1 MEVQMNKK
9 LFSLGLMIL
18 LLGAGAAFS
27 GQEKPAER
35 VVVPFSNPA
44 KPGVVEIDSMR
55 GSITVKAYQ
64 GKEVIVE
71 ARVREKAVSE
81 KRAVAGTVREARE
94 EIEREAREEKPG
106 RDKAGLKLIQA
117 ATSGLT
123 VEEADN
129 VVSIDVES
137 WKMAVDLVVQVP
149 ASCSLK
155 LSNQMGGTIS
165 VAGVSGD
172 FEVENMN
179 GAIDLQGISGTVV
192 ADTMNG
198 EIKVTFA
205 RINQDKPMSFST
217 MNGDIDITLPADVK
231 ASFKL
236 KSDRGNIYSDFDMNV
251 RETSQKQEE
260 DKRKEGGKYRITF
273 EKTIAGTISG
283 GGVELTFNTF
293 QGDIYIRKA
302 K

>member
-1 MEVQMNKK
+1 MNKT
-9 LFSLGLMIL
+9 LISLGLIIFL
-18 LLGAGAAFS
+18 VTAGAAFS
-27 GQEKPAER
+27 AQEKPAER

-44 KPGVVEIDSMR
+44 KPGVVEIDTMR

-71 ARVREKAVSE
+71 ARVREKAVTEES
-81 KRAVAGTVREARE
+81 AVARTWREARRE
-94 EIEREAREEKPG
+94 TEREVREEKPG
-106 RDKAGLKLIQA
+106 RDTTGMKLIQA

-129 VVSIDVES
+129 VVSVDVES

-149 ASCSLK
+149 ATCSLT

-172 FEVENMN
+172 FEVENMS

-198 EIKVTFA
+198 EIKVAFA
-205 RINQDKPMSFST
+205 RISQDKPMSFST
-217 MNGDIDITLPADVK
+217 MNGDIDITLPADTK

-236 KSDRGNIYSDFDMNV
+236 KSDRGNIYSDFDMNI

-260 DKRKEGGKYRITF
+260 DNRKEGGKYRITF
-273 EKTIAGTISG
+273 EKTIVGTING

-302 K
+302 Q

>member
-1 MEVQMNKK
+1 MNRT
-9 LFSLGLMIL
+9 LFALGVIIL
-18 LLGAGAAFS
+18 LLAAGAAS
-27 GQEKPAER
+27 SAQEKPAER

-44 KPGVVEIDSMR
+44 KPGVVEIDTMR

-71 ARVREKAVSE
+71 ARVREKAVMGETESEVEEAVRETLGEE
-81 KRAVAGTVREARE
+81 KRKT
-94 EIEREAREEKPG
+94 G
-106 RDKAGLKLIQA
+106 RDTTGMKLIQA

-129 VVSIDVES
+129 VVSVDVES

-149 ASCSLK
+149 ATCSLK

-165 VAGVSGD
+165 VTGVSGD

-179 GAIDLQGISGTVV
+179 GAINLQGVSGTVV

-198 EIKVTFA
+198 EIKVVFA

-217 MNGDIDITLPADVK
+217 MNGDIDITLPADAK

-236 KSDRGNIYSDFDMNV
+236 KSDRGNIYSDFDMNI

-260 DKRKEGGKYRITF
+260 DNRKEGGKYRITF
-273 EKTIAGTISG
+273 EKTIAGTING

-293 QGDIYIRKA
+293 QGDIFIRKA
-302 K
+302 H

>member
-1 MEVQMNKK
+1 MNKTV
-9 LFSLGLMIL
+9 FSLGLIFL
-18 LLGAGAAFS
+18 LFAAGAALS
-27 GQEKPAER
+27 AQENPAER

-44 KPGVVEIDSMR
+44 KPGVVEVDTMR

-71 ARVREKAVSE
+71 ARVREKAVSGE
-81 KRAVAGTVREARE
+81 IESAVDRAVRDARE
-94 EIEREAREEKPG
+94 EIERKARTG
-106 RDKAGLKLIQA
+106 KADQDTAGMKLIQA

-123 VEEADN
+123 VEEANN
-129 VVSIDVES
+129 VVSVDVES

-149 ASCSLK
+149 ATCSLK

-165 VAGVSGD
+165 VTGVSGD

-179 GAIDLQGISGTVV
+179 GAIDLQGVSGTVV

-198 EIKVTFA
+198 EIKVTFT

-217 MNGDIDITLPADVK
+217 MNGDIDITLPADAK

-273 EKTIAGTISG
+273 EKTISGTING